1 MDRHKERIVEKVVS
15 EGRHLS
21 KEEIVRRSL
30 AAKDV
35 SEEEV
40 VRRSQAVCRCKV
52 VAEEE
57 VGRVGRTA
65 KVVSE
70 EIEVKEA
77 ICGQVSFW
85 EKTQREVG
93 QEERVVVIVI
103 ILVGFVIAESS
114 QRRRGLQDAGDE
126 GGSG

>member
-1 MDRHKERIVEKVVS
+1 MDRHKERIAEKVVS
-15 EGRHLS
+15 EEGVQETLGDSERIAVKGRCRS
-21 KEEIVRRSL
+21 EEEIVRGSL
-30 AAKDV
+30 AA
-35 SEEEV
+35 
-40 VRRSQAVCRCKV
+40 KV

-57 VGRVGRTA
+57 VVRTSRTA

-93 QEERVVVIVI
+93 QEERVVI
-103 ILVGFVIAESS
+103 ILSLIHI
-114 QRRRGLQDAGDE
+114 
-126 GGSG
+126 